1 MEKLLN
7 NINKVVVYLIMALGV
22 AFTIYTIANASEL
35 TADSA
40 AADKILNPYFLLTL
54 VTFIIA
60 GASVILFPI
69 GQMIS
74 NPKNA
79 LRAAISIGALAL
91 VYLVSWLLSSDSIA
105 EPVYQKFEITPLV
118 SKLIDSMIYM
128 VYILSGIS
136 VLAIIVSSINGFL
149 SKR

>member
-79 LRAAISIGALAL
+79 LRAAISI
-91 VYLVSWLLSSDSIA
+91 
-105 EPVYQKFEITPLV
+105 
-118 SKLIDSMIYM
+118 
-128 VYILSGIS
+128 
-136 VLAIIVSSINGFL
+136 
-149 SKR
+149 